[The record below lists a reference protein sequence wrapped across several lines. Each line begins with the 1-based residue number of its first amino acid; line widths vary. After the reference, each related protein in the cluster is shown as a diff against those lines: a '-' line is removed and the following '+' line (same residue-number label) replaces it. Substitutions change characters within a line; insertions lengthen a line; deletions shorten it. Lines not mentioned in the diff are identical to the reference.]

1 MASLPSVTTPE
12 TPTPPAPQS
21 SSSPSD
27 LIDKLT
33 QPGPNLIERAIDAA
47 KKIISPTINGK
58 RSGNSGFTYITI
70 SGAPYD
76 RGFAHGKLLGDRIIV
91 FFRTYAFFIWTE
103 TGRDV
108 RFFMKMLNDFFKQT
122 VELKYKDC
130 YDEMKG
136 IADGVVAFVKENA
149 AGVKDQYGISMIK
162 DGKIILHEDSYIDA
176 ENANIK
182 SGYTA
187 DGKILVDITVDIIF
201 LLNNIVSVDYLYSN
215 LHILIPKRSDLHS
228 NPMYADYLPDIKQAS
243 SSLKTMG
250 GGDTENA
257 TEEQTGGEITGFE
270 QGLSGGKSFKEL
282 FFGGDKCSAFMAVG
296 PKHTENGEAVCAHIT
311 FDNFITG
318 QFNTIILY
326 IDTSS
331 SSSAKPSSQPS
342 SSNNILMQTFPG
354 GIWSSTDFFV
364 TSAGFMGTETT
375 IGGFTAFEAN
385 APICVRARKA
395 MEYSKTLD
403 DYVKYLKEGNSGDYA
418 NTWYIAKVKNIS
430 ASHAAASH
438 AAAPPS
444 PPTVAAGGS
453 PIPAI
458 AAAAAAA
465 APAVATPND
474 ADEIMR
480 IELGLK
486 YVNVKR
492 TYDGYFIG
500 FNACYDARIR
510 NMECQNDG
518 FYDIRRHS
526 GARRVRLEQLIK
538 KYEGR
543 INAQIAKLILSDH
556 MDVYTN
562 TELKCSRTICAH
574 YELDKRE
581 YMSQESRPKPYQPRG
596 AVDAKICTSSLCRNM
611 KFLARWGNACG
622 TPFKKT
628 EFCDKHI
635 QWGYQRDF
643 LEDRERQP
651 WVFCNSISM
660 KESDAKIEKAI
671 EGDPDK
677 TGYDTNSGV
686 AKNPSPPPSPSSP
699 SSPPSPSLSPA
710 LEPTSQKISSSK
722 IPLSMVPSQLTNKI
736 IPKQATTRI
745 HIEEPQ
751 LPVHRASNSE
761 HTNYDNQHNLLPSMH
776 SGGSI
781 IADNNKELKE
791 FMKML
796 KTKTKSGSKSK
807 AKNTRRNKHNK
818 SK

>member
-1 MASLPSVTTPE
+1 MASLPAVTPE
-12 TPTPPAPQS
+12 THTQPDPQASSIVPKNIIMQSQQSQS

-27 LIDKLT
+27 LIDSLT

-76 RGFAHGKLLGDRIIV
+76 RGLSHGKLLGDRIII

-136 IADGVVAFVKENA
+136 IADGVVAFVKESA
-149 AGVKDQYGISMIK
+149 ADMKDQSGVSMIK
-162 DGKIILHEDSYIDA
+162 DGKIILHEDSYIDV

-182 SGYTA
+182 NGYTN

-201 LLNNIVSVDYLYSN
+201 LLNNIVSVDYLYSK
-215 LHILIPKRSDLHS
+215 LPVLVPKRIDLHS

-243 SSLKTMG
+243 TSLNTMG

-257 TEEQTGGEITGFE
+257 TEEQAGGEVTGFE

-331 SSSAKPSSQPS
+331 QPSSQPS

-418 NTWYIAKVKNIS
+418 NTWYIAKVKNIP
-430 ASHAAASH
+430 ASH
-438 AAAPPS
+438 AAAPPA

-453 PIPAI
+453 PIPAT
-458 AAAAAAA
+458 AA
-465 APAVATPND
+465 APAAPAAAVARPND

-510 NMECQNDG
+510 NIECQNDG

-526 GARRVRLEQLIK
+526 GARRVRFEQLIN
-538 KYEGR
+538 KYKGK

-677 TGYDTNSGV
+677 TGYDTNSSV
-686 AKNPSPPPSPSSP
+686 EKIPSTSPSSSPP
-699 SSPPSPSLSPA
+699 SSPPLSPT
-710 LEPTSQKISSSK
+710 LEPKSQNISSPK

-736 IPKQATTRI
+736 ISKPTTTRI

-751 LPVHRASNSE
+751 LPLHHA
-761 HTNYDNQHNLLPSMH
+761 SMH

-781 IADNNKELKE
+781 ITDNNKELKE